1 MTRTEMEAR
10 VRELLVDLAPEFE
23 ADAIDPDEDLRQ
35 QLDIDSMDLHQLATS
50 LFEVYGVDIPESER
64 ADLVTLRAIV
74 DWLDAHV
81 SR

>member
-1 MTRTEMEAR
+1 MEAR

>member
-81 SR
+81 SG